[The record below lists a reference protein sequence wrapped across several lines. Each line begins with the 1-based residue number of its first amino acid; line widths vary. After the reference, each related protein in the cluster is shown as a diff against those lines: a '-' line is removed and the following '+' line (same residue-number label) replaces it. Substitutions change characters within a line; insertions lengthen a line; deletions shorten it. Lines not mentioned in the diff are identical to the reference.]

1 LLDTAVHPC
10 MSAVRRPLMTG
21 ALSPLL
27 NTGLNPR
34 DPIDRGAD
42 PQLVSV
48 IIPTHNRRDMVRRAI
63 DSVLAQVYRPVE
75 LIVVDDG
82 STDYTRAALENYGDA
97 IRLLTQRHQ
106 GVSAA
111 RNFGIRSARAELIA
125 LLDSDDYW
133 LPEKIARQVE
143 FFRLHPEASICQTQE
158 IWIRNGRRVNPKHRH
173 QKPSGMIF
181 EPSLALCL
189 VSPSAVM
196 MRATLLKE
204 CGLFDESLPA
214 CEDYDLWLRIA
225 CKYPIHLIDR
235 PLIVKCG
242 GHADQLSRMPE
253 LDRFR
258 IRSIAKILEQGC
270 LTPTQRGA
278 AVVMLK
284 QKCAI
289 YAGGCLKRGKIKEA
303 DLYHALAQ
311 RWD

>member
-1 LLDTAVHPC
+1 MIDAP
-10 MSAVRRPLMTG
+10 
-21 ALSPLL
+21 SPLL
-27 NTGLNPR
+27 NTGFNPR
-34 DPIDRGAD
+34 DPINRCAE
-42 PQLVSV
+42 PQRVSV

-63 DSVLAQVYRPVE
+63 DSVLAQDYSPIE

-82 STDYTRAALENYGDA
+82 STDNTRAALEDYGDA
-97 IRLLTQRHQ
+97 ICLLTQRHQ

-111 RNFGIRSARAELIA
+111 RNRGIRSAKAELIA

-133 LPEKIARQVE
+133 LPEKVLRQVE
-143 FFRLHPEASICQTQE
+143 FFRLHPEALICQTQE

-196 MRATLLKE
+196 MRTELLKE
-204 CGLFDESLPA
+204 CGLFDESLQA

-225 CKYPIHLIDR
+225 CKYPIHLIDC

-242 GHADQLSRMPE
+242 GHADQLSRIPE

-258 IRSIAKILEQGC
+258 IQSIAKILHQGC
-270 LTPTQRGA
+270 LTLTQQRA
-278 AVVMLK
+278 AVIMLK

-289 YAGGCLKRGKIKEA
+289 YAGGCVKRGKMKEA
-303 DLYHALAQ
+303 DFYHALAQ